1 MLRSPLKS
9 LRTLKNKLK
18 NQRQLL
24 ENLKRAIGLVWQS
37 TPLWTAATAILLLV
51 QGFLPLV
58 SLYLMKLLVDAVTAG
73 IGAGS
78 SAFAE
83 ILLLVILAGITA
95 LIADVL
101 RSLSGYASEAQSQ
114 IVTDFV
120 HDILHAKSLELDLEY
135 YENAHFYNALHRAQQ
150 EAIYRPQRILNSL
163 VQLAQNGISLIA
175 IAALLISLHWS
186 IAAVLL
192 AAALPGLFARL
203 QHSSKLYRQQRGWTL
218 RERIA
223 YYFHLMLTNDTYAKE
238 VRLFDLGSAFRQ
250 RYRNLRAEVRQEKLA
265 LARWRSLTELT
276 TQASGTIAV
285 FAACG
290 FIAYQTIQGQI
301 TLGSLVMYYQGFQR
315 GQVFLRQLL
324 SSLALLYENSLFLS
338 DLYEFLDLKP
348 AVADPPQTKPVPNP
362 VKIGLTFEGVSFRYP
377 HSSRPLLEEINL
389 TIRAGETVALVGEN
403 GAGKTTL
410 IKLLCRLYDPTSG
423 RIAIDGI
430 DLRELNSRD
439 WRREISVVFQDYV
452 RYNLTVRENIGFGN
466 IPPCDRSPTSDLADD
481 REIREAAQKAGAERA
496 IARLPKGYDTV
507 LGTQFD
513 EGEELS
519 VGEWQKVAI
528 ARAFLRSAQ
537 ILVLD
542 EPTSALDAKA
552 EYEVFEQFRQL
563 IRGKTAILISHRLST
578 VKMVDRIFVLEKGKI
593 VETGTHTELLKLG
606 GTYARLFAIQAKY
619 YQ

>member
-1 MLRSPLKS
+1 MLSLKNN
-9 LRTLKNKLK
+9 LKNKL
-18 NQRQLL
+18 QLL

-37 TPLWTAATAILLLV
+37 TPLWTAVSVILLLV
-51 QGFLPLV
+51 QGVLPLA

-83 ILLLVILAGITA
+83 VLLLVILAGITA
-95 LIADVL
+95 LIADLL
-101 RSLSGYASEAQSQ
+101 RSLSTYGSEAQSQ
-114 IVTDFV
+114 IVTDFL

-163 VQLAQNGISLIA
+163 VQLAQNAISLMA
-175 IAALLISLHWS
+175 IAALLISLHWA

-192 AAALPGLFARL
+192 AAALPGLFVRL
-203 QHSSKLYRQQRGWTL
+203 QHSGKLYRRQRGWTL

-223 YYFHLMLTNDTYAKE
+223 YYFHLMLTHDTYAKE
-238 VRLFDLGSAFRQ
+238 VRLFDLGFAFRQ
-250 RYRNLRAEVRQEKLA
+250 RYRNLRASVRQEKLA

-276 TQASGTIAV
+276 TQTSGTIAV

-290 FIAYQTIQGQI
+290 FIAYQTIEGQI

-338 DLYEFLDLKP
+338 NLYEFLDLKP
-348 AVADPPQTKPVPNP
+348 AVTDPPQTKPVPNP
-362 VKIGLTFEGVSFRYP
+362 LKIGLTFEGVSFKYP

-423 RIAIDGI
+423 QIAIDGI
-430 DLRELNSRD
+430 DLRDLKARD

-466 IPPCDRSPTSDLADD
+466 IPRGDRSEISHLAQD
-481 REIREAAQKAGAERA
+481 REIRKAAQKAGAEKA

-528 ARAFLRSAQ
+528 ARAFLREAQ

-542 EPTSALDAKA
+542 EPTSALDAQA

-593 VETGTHTELLKLG
+593 VESGTHAELLQLG
-606 GTYARLFAIQAKY
+606 GTYARLFEIQAKY

>member
-1 MLRSPLKS
+1 MLF
-9 LRTLKNKLK
+9 LKNKLK
-18 NQRQLL
+18 NKLQLL

-37 TPLWTAATAILLLV
+37 TPLWTAVSVILLLV
-51 QGFLPLV
+51 QGLLPLV
-58 SLYLMKLLVDAVTAG
+58 SLYLMKLLVDAVTEG

-83 ILLLVILAGITA
+83 VLLLVILAGITA
-95 LIADVL
+95 LIADLL

-120 HDILHAKSLELDLEY
+120 NDILHAKSLELDLEY

-163 VQLAQNGISLIA
+163 VQLAQNGISLMA

-192 AAALPGLFARL
+192 AAALPGLFVRL
-203 QHSSKLYRQQRGWTL
+203 QHTGKLYRQQRGWTL

-238 VRLFDLGSAFRQ
+238 VRLFDLGFAFRQ
-250 RYRNLRAEVRQEKLA
+250 RYRNLRASVRQEKLA

-290 FIAYQTIQGQI
+290 FIAYQTIEGQI
-301 TLGSLVMYYQGFQR
+301 SLGSLVMYYQGFQR

-338 DLYEFLDLKP
+338 NLYEFLDLKP
-348 AVADPPQTKPVPNP
+348 GVTDSRHPQPVPNP

-389 TIRAGETVALVGEN
+389 KIGAGETVALVGEN

-430 DLRELNSRD
+430 DLRELKARD

-466 IPPCDRSPTSDLADD
+466 IPRGSDRSQTSDLVEDE
-481 REIREAAQKAGAERA
+481 EIRLAAQKAGAERA

-593 VETGTHTELLKLG
+593 VESGTHAELIKLG

-619 YQ
+619 YQQH